1 MSGSSWFDL
10 SSIQEQINKSLHDA
24 AKIAEDASKYDI
36 LNFDE
41 MAKQEGEVEED
52 EEDEYEK
59 TKYYTGESNEGFG
72 GCADVYSVELNV
84 ESGNVLKDRVHYIH
98 ENLTPHDS
106 TYGISDNSKLDEE
119 PRRNTRSLPVSENFC
134 QLQLKQDSGIT
145 ENASP
150 FRDKQN
156 ASFKMDGQAGISS
169 DNFCS
174 AESIGRANPF
184 ADAAC
189 GLKSETSEDD
199 STVVKS
205 SSGSVEQESVDDF
218 FGDQFNAIITVKA
231 ERTRSSV
238 AVDMPVTES
247 LQENIS
253 NPKVEGRGFNASDKS
268 SRDRIIATSPQ
279 YPTPGHKSVQLISKN
294 KNSKKKKNKGGL
306 DFFGM
311 GGDDAAVAPLPV
323 SSSEPSDLACKASDT
338 AYSFFEPVGM
348 LNDDEME
355 PRKISDDLVGQD
367 KSPYPQFLSVMD
379 SSINRLPQRLPGIVF
394 PSIAGR
400 NGDSDSMSL
409 IGAAAGKSLFSFFDN
424 VEDEID
430 SNEDPILRQVAL
442 NITNP
447 RPKGWTKINSLAVGV
462 FNPLSSSVLPP
473 GDGDVEDNGA
483 RNRSGALT
491 SEGEDGDPAHRNR
504 YSSVNS
510 ISEVLIIFS
519 RGLCGCIATACSEAC
534 NGVGAPLGFRTDIAS
549 RLRRGEAV
557 PVTVPSSSSSS
568 DGITHRGG
576 AQFLLTLSSTLR
588 DPQVKWLPHPP
599 L

>member
-10 SSIQEQINKSLHDA
+10 SSIQEQINKSLQDA

-52 EEDEYEK
+52 EEDEYEE
-59 TKYYTGESNEGFG
+59 TKHYTGESNEEFRGR
-72 GCADVYSVELNV
+72 ADVYSVELDV
-84 ESGNVLKDRVHYIH
+84 ESGNVLNDRVHYIH
-98 ENLTPHDS
+98 ENLTLHDS
-106 TYGISDNSKLDEE
+106 TYGISDHSKLDEE
-119 PRRNTRSLPVSENFC
+119 PRRNTESVLGSENSC
-134 QLQLKQDSGIT
+134 QLQLMQDSGIT

-156 ASFKMDGQAGISS
+156 ASFKMDSQPIIPS
-169 DNFCS
+169 DNFCN
-174 AESIGRANPF
+174 AEFIGRATPF
-184 ADAAC
+184 TDTAR
-189 GLKSETSEDD
+189 GVQSETSQDD
-199 STVVKS
+199 NTVVKS

-218 FGDQFNAIITVKA
+218 FGDQFNTIITVRA
-231 ERTRSSV
+231 EKTRSSV
-238 AVDMPVTES
+238 TADMPVTES
-247 LQENIS
+247 FQENIS

-279 YPTPGHKSVQLISKN
+279 NPTPGHKSVQLILKN
-294 KNSKKKKNKGGL
+294 KNSKKKKSKGGL

-311 GGDDAAVAPLPV
+311 GGDDAADAPLPV
-323 SSSEPSDLACKASDT
+323 SSSEPSDLACKAASDT
-338 AYSFFEPVGM
+338 AFSFFEPVGM
-348 LNDDEME
+348 LNDDEAE
-355 PRKISDDLVGQD
+355 PRKMSGDVVGQD
-367 KSPYPQFLSVMD
+367 NSPYPQFLSAMD

-400 NGDSDSMSL
+400 NGGSDSMPL

-447 RPKGWTKINSLAVGV
+447 RPKGWTKINSLPVGV
-462 FNPLSSSVLPP
+462 FNPLSASGLSP

-483 RNRSGALT
+483 RNRNGALT
-491 SEGEDGDPAHRNR
+491 SEGEDGDAAHRNL
-504 YSSVNS
+504 YSPFNS

-519 RGLCGCIATACSEAC
+519 RGLCGCIATACSEVC
-534 NGVGAPLGFRTDIAS
+534 NGVGAPLGSRTDIAS

-557 PVTVPSSSSSS
+557 PVTVPSSSS

-576 AQFLLTLSSTLR
+576 AQFLLTLSSAIR
-588 DPQVKWLPHPP
+588 DPQVK
-599 L
+599 